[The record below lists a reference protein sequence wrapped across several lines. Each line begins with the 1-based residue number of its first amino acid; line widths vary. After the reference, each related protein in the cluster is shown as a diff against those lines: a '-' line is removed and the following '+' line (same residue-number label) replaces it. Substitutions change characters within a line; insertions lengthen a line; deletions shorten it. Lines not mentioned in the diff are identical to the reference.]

1 MIFLTSV
8 GMDIREDARR
18 PEVIV
23 WYANSDISFNGCI
36 CISMHAVLSCFSHI

>member
-8 GMDIREDARR
+8 GMHIRDDARR

-23 WYANSDISFNGCI
+23 WMPILMSVFTGVCEFPLMV
-36 CISMHAVLSCFSHI
+36 C